1 MGVPVKGIELAQA
14 AEEFGSDGNFACLVV
29 LGLGDVND
37 ESFAVDVTGL
47 DGKCLADAQAA
58 LIEDGEEGPVAAV
71 AEGSQQQGN
80 LVTSQDVGK
89 RFLAFD
95 VDLFPN
101 IPVEPEVVAVK
112 GAQSADGLIDGGR
125 CELAVVLEVD
135 EKIEHA
141 GRWQIGKLVIRVVGV
156 ELMDPAVVALPAPLG
171 ETFELDEAGEVLIPR
186 SRRECVIFFS

>member
-1 MGVPVKGIELAQA
+1 MKGIELAQA

-47 DGKCLADAQAA
+47 DGECLADAQAA
-58 LIEDGEEGPVAAV
+58 LIEDGEEGPVAPV
-71 AEGSQQQGN
+71 VEGSQQQGN

-125 CELAVVLEVD
+125 RKLAVVLEVD
-135 EKIEHA
+135 EEIEHA